1 MSKVTL
7 RRKAIGKGR
16 NTLFLDIYPPIVHPD
31 TGRLAR
37 KHYLKIY
44 IYDKPKTELERL
56 HNKETIELAET
67 IRARRQLEVQNRRFD
82 FLSGRMLNGDF
93 VSFLKTKNQN
103 ENLPIV
109 RTGGWL

>member
-1 MSKVTL
+1 VSKVTL